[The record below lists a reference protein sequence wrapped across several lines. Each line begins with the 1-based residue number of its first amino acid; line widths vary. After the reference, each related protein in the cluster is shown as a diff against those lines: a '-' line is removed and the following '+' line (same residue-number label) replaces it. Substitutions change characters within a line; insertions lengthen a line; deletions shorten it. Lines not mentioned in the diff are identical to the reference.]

1 MQNINLRT
9 FQLKQTIIQA
19 VNSSGLPPVC
29 VRTVLESLYR
39 ETQQL
44 EQQAIQNEQAAYE
57 EEMKKQ
63 GELSHG
69 DTSKK
74 GSKI

>member
-1 MQNINLRT
+1 MQNINLKT

-63 GELSHG
+63 GDLSNG
-69 DTSKK
+69 DTNEE
-74 GSKI
+74 GSEI